1 MKITIIGS
9 PGSGKSTLA
18 AKLHKILN
26 IPLFHLDQYFW
37 KPGWQTS
44 DREEFKKIHHRLCD
58 ASEWIIEGMATW
70 LFDYRAE
77 EADIIIFIDMPLYL
91 CFYRIFK
98 RAFFNFGKVFFSSA
112 PDCPER
118 FPSREFLRYV
128 WVFDKKQRPLIKEIL
143 SWYENDHKKKIFVV
157 KNKREME
164 NLIFCFM
171 KRQV

>member
-1 MKITIIGS
+1 MKIAIIGS

-37 KPGWQTS
+37 KPGWQLP
-44 DREEFKKIHHRLCD
+44 DLVGFKKIHHQLCD
-58 ASEWIIEGMATW
+58 APEWIIEGMATW

-77 EADIIIFIDMPLYL
+77 EADIIIFIDMPRYL

-112 PDCPER
+112 PGCPER
-118 FPSREFLRYV
+118 FPSREFLRYI
-128 WVFDKKQRPLIKEIL
+128 WIFDKRQRPLIKEIL
-143 SWYENDHKKKIFVV
+143 GWYENDPKKKVFVV
-157 KNKREME
+157 KNTQEI
-164 NLIFCFM
+164 NALIEKF
-171 KRQV
+171 KSKNV